1 MKTLVNNLIY
11 LGILAFAAF
20 LVIFGLVKLVKVLKG
35 EAQIGEVLL
44 SLAGVLL
51 WAGLVIWAATD
62 FNGEKL
68 IITTVGSWIRTI
80 LTEPIGG

>member
-51 WAGLVIWAATD
+51 GAGLVIWAATD

>member
-1 MKTLVNNLIY
+1 M
-11 LGILAFAAF
+11 
-20 LVIFGLVKLVKVLKG
+20 VINEEQLKKYIVDSGLVSKSDLADAFKLAEEKK
-35 EAQIGEVLL
+35 QKIGEVLL

-51 WAGLVIWAATD
+51 GAGLVIWAATD